1 MAKAILS
8 AQTYIPAAEYKK
20 VYYGEKP
27 FTVPGECHRCK
38 KEGHKVIWIKD
49 TMGRKLIVIARQL
62 SVCSSC
68 KAVEYC
74 STKCQLD
81 DWKGVGTLP
90 RVAGSNSHKRECP
103 WYKESMGQWPQVRAI
118 QALFPW
124 SADLKSPRER
134 PWILNQVELLLGL
147 KGDGAVNGYWQ
158 EPAAASGIHD
168 SNNPYRVASPAYIC
182 HGSML
187 LRAAL
192 PVHTG
197 AWTLPTAHIPLLEL
211 DDADAESRIPALHDS
226 GAVRDWATWY
236 EWRKLPRESPV
247 ALRMDVVLT
256 VYHLLTA
263 VLGVVATSPAAT
275 TSRRTLVVHFV
286 GAEKE
291 LNIVPLFS
299 ELALLIPN
307 SEIILTFF
315 GPACKTLC
323 DIAAQKYPAALA
335 TKSTV
340 FEYTAPAALGGSTL
354 RVKIDGRE
362 NYGLKGTDDMPDS
375 LAENAG
381 LFAYMTWQIVY
392 NYAARK
398 AIPWGITEYHMDEAL
413 EYEGHMVQWRDL
425 ALHGCEISVQRGMI
439 SREELGRKLA
449 ALEAAQARGAGVNP
463 FMRPGL
469 MESHTLVPRAYNGF
483 VLRVC

>member
-1 MAKAILS
+1 M
-8 AQTYIPAAEYKK
+8 
-20 VYYGEKP
+20 YYGHSLSN
-27 FTVPGECHRCK
+27 PGQCYRCK
-38 KEGHKVIWIKD
+38 ETHDSGHK
-49 TMGRKLIVIARQL
+49 L

-74 STKCQLD
+74 STKCQMD

-90 RVAGSNSHKRECP
+90 RVAGSNSHKRKCP
-103 WYKESMGQWPQVRAI
+103 WAKASMEQWPQVRAI

-124 SADLKSPRER
+124 SAYLKSPRAMA
-134 PWILNQVELLLGL
+134 WIPNQVELLLGL
-147 KGDGAVNGYWQ
+147 KGDGAANGYWQ
-158 EPAAASGIHD
+158 EPADIKDLHD
-168 SNNPYRVASPAYIC
+168 SENPYRTTSPAYIC

-192 PVHTG
+192 PSHTD
-197 AWTLPTAHIPLLEL
+197 AWTLPAAHIPLLAFE
-211 DDADAESRIPALHDS
+211 DAESRIPALHDS

-263 VLGVVATSPAAT
+263 VLGVVVTSPAAT

-307 SEIILTFF
+307 VDIFLTLF

-323 DIAAQKYPAALA
+323 DIAAQKYPGSLA
-335 TKSTV
+335 TKGTV
-340 FEYTAPAALGGSTL
+340 FKYTAPTALGGSTL

-362 NYGLKGTDDMPDS
+362 NYGLEGTEDRPDALVLFMPTS

-392 NYAARK
+392 NYVSRK
-398 AIPWGITEYHMDEAL
+398 GIPWGITEYHMDEAL

-425 ALHGCEISVQRGMI
+425 AIYACELSVQRGMI
-439 SREELGRKLA
+439 SREELGRELA
-449 ALEAAQARGAGVNP
+449 ALEGAQARGAGVNP

-469 MESHTLVPRAYNGF
+469 MQSDTLVARAYNGF